1 MKHIYRAIISP
12 IVPLTLIFL
21 VLPILSYAETD
32 CKCVAFTLDGV
43 QDYFLTNVQMDI
55 LKTFNQKGANL
66 TIGVIG
72 NDFGTDANITT
83 FIQNQTQN
91 SNNKSIIEVANNG
104 WKGEDYSTLSESEQ
118 LDLINRTQARIN
130 YLLKTQ
136 PLTFI
141 APYGNLNNETMSAL
155 STAGLQYASG
165 YWDSSDVPIKLNGSD
180 LYVIPPSIS
189 TGVLNT
195 NNDLYEPVSS
205 NELIEGIEQ
214 NITDNGVSVVSMQPL
229 EFAEQN
235 QTGYINHTNQDA
247 IGNLATLLDEL
258 GKMNVTTVTISELSH
273 SVR

>member
-1 MKHIYRAIISP
+1 MNQIYG
-12 IVPLTLIFL
+12 IVITTIVALTLVLL

-32 CKCVAFTLDGV
+32 CKCVAFTMDGV

-55 LKTFNQKGANL
+55 LKTFNQRGANL
-66 TIGVIG
+66 TIGIIG

-83 FIQNQTQN
+83 FVQDEIGHG
-91 SNNKSIIEVANNG
+91 NNKSIIEVANNG
-104 WKGEDYSTLSESEQ
+104 WKGEDYVTLSGDEQ
-118 LDLINRTQARIN
+118 LDLINRTQTRIN
-130 YLLKTQ
+130 YLLKTH

-155 STAGLQYASG
+155 ATAGLQYASG
-165 YWDSSDVPIKLNGSD
+165 YWNSSDVPVKLNGSD

-195 NNDLYEPVSS
+195 KNDLYEPLSS
-205 NELIEGIEQ
+205 NELIQGIQQ

-235 QTGYINHTNQDA
+235 QTGYINHSNQDA
-247 IGNLATLLDEL
+247 IRNLASLLDEL
-258 GKMNVTTVTISELSH
+258 GKMNVTTVTITELSH